1 MKAAII
7 PKDYDEDGDVH
18 FNVIPDPKLQD
29 LLNLQ
34 SGDEM
39 VVEVICW
46 NKPSTSYNQQWG
58 NYCNGVESRSHF
70 PTLLILKAG
79 DHVRITGKWV
89 QDIGYPK
96 PDHAQWNEIH
106 PAEKIEKI
114 P

>member
-1 MKAAII
+1 
-7 PKDYDEDGDVH
+7 
-18 FNVIPDPKLQD
+18 
-29 LLNLQ
+29 
-34 SGDEM
+34 M

-70 PTLLILKAG
+70 PTLLTLKAG

>member
-7 PKDYDEDGDVH
+7 PKDYDEDGDEH

-46 NKPSTSYNQQWG
+46 NKPSTQ
-58 NYCNGVESRSHF
+58 
-70 PTLLILKAG
+70 L
-79 DHVRITGKWV
+79 
-89 QDIGYPK
+89 
-96 PDHAQWNEIH
+96 
-106 PAEKIEKI
+106 
-114 P
+114 